1 MSEQLNMFPENLN
14 LDTNPS
20 EPKLTQKSIAVSDL
34 QKAKLFIATP
44 CYGGALTEPY
54 FKSILR
60 LVFFFDKHN
69 IPLQFGTIANES
81 LVPRARNTLTAFF
94 LRSDCTHL
102 MFIDADI
109 EFKVEDVIRLIA
121 ADKDITVGAYP
132 KKGINWDMVKK
143 HIQSNPESPTAD
155 VSVSGSEYA
164 INFIFKDLASRTI
177 EVMDGL
183 VSLKDAGTGFMLIK
197 RSVFESMMK
206 AYPEL
211 QYNNDIN
218 VDKDLDKF
226 TYAFFDTII
235 EQSSKRYLS
244 EDYTFC
250 RRWQELGGKVWL
262 DPNISLNHYGTIP
275 FQGNPTIIFEK
286 SK

>member
-1 MSEQLNMFPENLN
+1 MAEQTLP
-14 LDTNPS
+14 PGAV
-20 EPKLTQKSIAVSDL
+20 QKSIPIADL
-34 QKAKLFIATP
+34 QKSKLFIATP

-60 LVFFFDKHN
+60 LVFFCDKHS

-102 MFIDADI
+102 LFIDADI
-109 EFKVEDVIRLIA
+109 EFKVDDVIRLIA
-121 ADKDITVGAYP
+121 ADKDIVVGAYP
-132 KKGINWDMVKK
+132 KKGINWEIIKK
-143 HIQSNPESPTAD
+143 FIQQNPDSPSSDLAAA
-155 VSVSGSEYA
+155 GSEYA
-164 INFIFKDLASRTI
+164 INFQFKEIEKRSI
-177 EVMDGL
+177 EVQDGL
-183 VSLKDAGTGFMLIK
+183 VALKDAGTGFMLIK
-197 RSVFESMMK
+197 RSVLESMAK

-218 VDKDLDKF
+218 VDKDLDKH

-235 EQSSKRYLS
+235 EESSKRYLS

-250 RRWQELGGKVWL
+250 RRWQNLGGQVWL

-286 SK
+286 VQ

>member
-1 MSEQLNMFPENLN
+1 MTEQTPPPG
-14 LDTNPS
+14 TV
-20 EPKLTQKSIAVSDL
+20 QKSIAVSEL

-109 EFKVEDVIRLIA
+109 EFKVEDIVRLIA
-121 ADKDITVGAYP
+121 ADKDIAVGAYP
-132 KKGINWDMVKK
+132 KKGINWDIIKK
-143 HIQSNPESPTAD
+143 FIQDNKEATSGEISAA
-155 VSVSGSEYA
+155 GSEYA
-164 INFIFKDLASRTI
+164 INFNFKDVSKRAI
-177 EVMDGL
+177 EVQDGL

-197 RSVFESMMK
+197 RSVLESMMK

-218 VDKDLDKF
+218 VDKDLDKY
-226 TYAFFDTII
+226 TYAFFDTMI
-235 EQSSKRYLS
+235 EASSKRYLS

-250 RRWQELGGKVWL
+250 RRWQEMGGQVWL

-286 SK
+286 TT

>member
-1 MSEQLNMFPENLN
+1 MAEETPTPAGPVQR
-14 LDTNPS
+14 
-20 EPKLTQKSIAVSDL
+20 SIPVSDL
-34 QKAKLFIATP
+34 QKTKLFIATP

-60 LVFFFDKHN
+60 LVFFFDKHS

-109 EFKVEDVIRLIA
+109 EFKVEDIVRLIA
-121 ADKDITVGAYP
+121 ADKDIAVGAYP

-143 HIQSNPESPTAD
+143 HVLANNEGDLSAA
-155 VSVSGSEYA
+155 GSEYA
-164 INFIFKDLASRTI
+164 INFNFKDLKTRSI
-177 EVMDGL
+177 EVQDGL

-197 RSVFESMMK
+197 RSVFDAMMK

-218 VDKDLDKF
+218 VDKDLDKY
-226 TYAFFDTII
+226 TYALFDTII
-235 EQSSKRYLS
+235 EESSKRYLS

-250 RRWQELGGKVWL
+250 RRWQDLGGQVWL

-286 SK
+286 AQ

>member
-1 MSEQLNMFPENLN
+1 MTEQAENTSQEVTKKTIAISE
-14 LDTNPS
+14 
-20 EPKLTQKSIAVSDL
+20 I

-54 FKSILR
+54 FKSILK
-60 LVFFFDKHN
+60 LVFFFDKHS

-109 EFKVEDVIRLIA
+109 EFKVDDVIRLIA
-121 ADKDITVGAYP
+121 ADKDIAVGAYP
-132 KKGINWDMVKK
+132 KKGINWDLVRR
-143 HIQSNPESPTAD
+143 HILDNKDTTSSNIAA
-155 VSVSGSEYA
+155 SGSEYA
-164 INFIFKDLASRTI
+164 INFNFKDVEKRSI
-177 EVMDGL
+177 EVQDGL

-197 RSVFESMMK
+197 RSVFEAMAK

-218 VDKDLDKF
+218 VDKELDKH

-235 EQSSKRYLS
+235 EESSKRYLS

-250 RRWQELGGKVWL
+250 RRWQNLGGQVWL

-275 FQGNPTIIFEK
+275 FNGNPSIIFEK
-286 SK
+286 A

>member
-1 MSEQLNMFPENLN
+1 MSDLIESQ
-14 LDTNPS
+14 S
-20 EPKLTQKSIAVSDL
+20 EVTKKSIAVSDL
-34 QKAKLFIATP
+34 QKSKLFIATP

-81 LVPRARNTLTAFF
+81 LVPRARNTLAAFF

-102 MFIDADI
+102 LFIDADI
-109 EFKVEDVIRLIA
+109 EFKVEDVVRLIA
-121 ADKDITVGAYP
+121 ADKEIAVGAYP
-132 KKGINWDMVKK
+132 KKGINWDLVRRHVLDNKD
-143 HIQSNPESPTAD
+143 SPTSDISA
-155 VSVSGSEYA
+155 SGSEYA
-164 INFIFKDLASRTI
+164 INFNFKNLEERSI
-177 EVMDGL
+177 EVQDGL

-197 RSVFESMMK
+197 RSVFDKMTK

-218 VDKDLDKF
+218 VDKDLDKY
-226 TYAFFDTII
+226 TYALFDTII

-250 RRWQELGGKVWL
+250 RRWQELGGQVWL

-275 FQGNPTIIFEK
+275 FAGNPTIIFEK
-286 SK
+286 AR

>member
-1 MSEQLNMFPENLN
+1 MTEKTETRVQR
-14 LDTNPS
+14 
-20 EPKLTQKSIAVSDL
+20 SIPVSDL
-34 QKAKLFIATP
+34 QKSKLFIATP

-94 LRSDCTHL
+94 MRSDCTHL

-109 EFKVEDVIRLIA
+109 EFKVEDIVRLVA
-121 ADKDITVGAYP
+121 ADKDIAVGAYP
-132 KKGINWDMVKK
+132 KKGINWEMVRK
-143 HIQSNPESPTAD
+143 HVLANPNDTTSDISA
-155 VSVSGSEYA
+155 VGSEYA
-164 INFIFKDLASRTI
+164 INFNFKSIEERSI
-177 EVMDGL
+177 EVEDGL

-197 RSVFESMMK
+197 RGVFEKMAE

-218 VDKDLDKF
+218 VDKDLDKY

-235 EQSSKRYLS
+235 EESSKRYLS

-250 RRWQELGGKVWL
+250 RRWQNLGGKVWL

-286 SK
+286 AK

>member
-1 MSEQLNMFPENLN
+1 MSELIEAQPEV
-14 LDTNPS
+14 T
-20 EPKLTQKSIAVSDL
+20 KKSIAVSDL
-34 QKAKLFIATP
+34 QKTKLFIATP

-102 MFIDADI
+102 LFIDADI
-109 EFKVEDVIRLIA
+109 EFKVEDVVRLIA
-121 ADKDITVGAYP
+121 ADKDVTVGAYP
-132 KKGINWDMVKK
+132 KKGINWDLVRRHVLDNKD
-143 HIQSNPESPTAD
+143 SVTSD
-155 VSVSGSEYA
+155 VSASGSEYA
-164 INFIFKDLASRTI
+164 INFNFKNLEERSI
-177 EVMDGL
+177 EVQDGL

-197 RSVFESMMK
+197 RAVFDKMTK

-218 VDKDLDKF
+218 VDKDLDQF
-226 TYAFFDTII
+226 TYALFDTII
-235 EQSSKRYLS
+235 EKSSKRYLS

-250 RRWQELGGKVWL
+250 RRWQELGGQVWL
-262 DPNISLNHYGTIP
+262 DPNISLNHYGTYAFP
-275 FQGNPTIIFEK
+275 GNPTIIFEK
-286 SK
+286 SR

>member
-1 MSEQLNMFPENLN
+1 MSDLIESQ
-14 LDTNPS
+14 S
-20 EPKLTQKSIAVSDL
+20 EVTKKSIAVSDL
-34 QKAKLFIATP
+34 QKSKLFIATP

-81 LVPRARNTLTAFF
+81 LVPRARNTLAAFF

-102 MFIDADI
+102 LFIDADI
-109 EFKVEDVIRLIA
+109 EFKVEDVVRLIA
-121 ADKDITVGAYP
+121 ADKEIAVGAYP
-132 KKGINWDMVKK
+132 KKGINWDLVRRHVLDNKD
-143 HIQSNPESPTAD
+143 SPTSDISA
-155 VSVSGSEYA
+155 SGSEYA
-164 INFIFKDLASRTI
+164 INFNFKNLEERSI
-177 EVMDGL
+177 EVQDGL

-197 RSVFESMMK
+197 RSVFDKMTK

-226 TYAFFDTII
+226 TYALFDTII

-250 RRWQELGGKVWL
+250 RRWQELGGQVWL

-275 FQGNPTIIFEK
+275 FAGNPTIIFEK
-286 SK
+286 AR